1 MLQSCDTISLVI
13 IEMFNEL
20 TEYLYSF
27 HKITKLSIGLSFA
40 FAGLIY
46 IISMYFAL
54 SAGRT
59 MDYYEAMHIFF
70 VLTENAKGVIAAGVI
85 PALIFQFCIQK
96 YID

>member
-1 MLQSCDTISLVI
+1 
-13 IEMFNEL
+13 
-20 TEYLYSF
+20 
-27 HKITKLSIGLSFA
+27 
-40 FAGLIY
+40 
-46 IISMYFAL
+46 
-54 SAGRT
+54 